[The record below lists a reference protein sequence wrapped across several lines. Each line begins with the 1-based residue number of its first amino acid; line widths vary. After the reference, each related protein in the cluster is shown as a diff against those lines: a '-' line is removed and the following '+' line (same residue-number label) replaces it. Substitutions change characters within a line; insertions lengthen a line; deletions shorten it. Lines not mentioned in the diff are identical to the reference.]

1 MLISNK
7 YISLLLISGLM
18 FSCQEDESLNLK
30 DFPNNQP
37 SFTIEG
43 SGNSSNMNLEAIYQQ
58 RRRSSNFYSY
68 LYEYSN

>member
-37 SFTIEG
+37 SFTIEVVV
-43 SGNSSNMNLEAIYQQ
+43 IHPI
-58 RRRSSNFYSY
+58 
-68 LYEYSN
+68 